1 MYVALNYIQL
11 DARDAATKEFMR
23 APDDLNGPPDYEFSC
38 RLLDVGEML
47 FNLRSTVSFLEICR
61 RLKRDIRSG
70 FFEAFSAR
78 MFFDSGFEILATPEI
93 QQKGEDFDFK
103 AVRGVET
110 INVEVTALTASEFSE
125 KTALSALKEKRKQ
138 LPKGS
143 PAVIFCI
150 FPDAWWYVRCPFA
163 CASRRLVR
171 FPRMVP
177 CAFF

>member
-1 MYVALNYIQL
+1 
-11 DARDAATKEFMR
+11 
-23 APDDLNGPPDYEFSC
+23 
-38 RLLDVGEML
+38 ML

-93 QQKGEDFDFK
+93 QQREDFDFK

-125 KTALSALKEKRKQ
+125 KTVLSAKGKTETVAERIAGSHFLHFSRCLVVCPLPLCLRIPKVGAVSKNCPLRLFLSQSGSGQVSNQPLALSQE
-138 LPKGS
+138 G
-143 PAVIFCI
+143 
-150 FPDAWWYVRCPFA
+150 
-163 CASRRLVR
+163 RR
-171 FPRMVP
+171 
-177 CAFF
+177 